1 MQELKEICNLDL
13 PIRNKVA
20 IYKRVVTIPH
30 QQSVHPK
37 KYIPPSL
44 LAFLILVFG
53 LACYLSAALLH
64 RIYGVI
70 AAYVVTDCSVG
81 NNINI
86 NFLFVPIC
94 SE

>member
-44 LAFLILVFG
+44 LAFSILVFVPPCC
-53 LACYLSAALLH
+53 LAAALLH
-64 RIYGVI
+64 RVCGVI
-70 AAYVVTDCSVG
+70 AAYVVTDCSVS
-81 NNINI
+81 NKTR
-86 NFLFVPIC
+86 
-94 SE
+94 

>member
-44 LAFLILVFG
+44 LAFSILVFVPPCC
-53 LACYLSAALLH
+53 LAAALLH
-64 RIYGVI
+64 RICGS
-70 AAYVVTDCSVG
+70 YVVQSITDCSIG
-81 NNINI
+81 NE
-86 NFLFVPIC
+86 LV
-94 SE
+94 